1 MIDNYT
7 LQALLFL
14 IGFVVA
20 VGCITGIVVTWLRRR
35 SVKGLGAEVTS
46 RLDDIA
52 NRLAR
57 LEASVD
63 ASAVE
68 IERISEGQR
77 FTAKLLAGR
86 ETSELAR

>member
-1 MIDNYT
+1 MIDNDT
-7 LQALLFL
+7 LQGLFVL

-20 VGCITGIVVTWLRRR
+20 VGCVTSVILTWLKRRPM
-35 SVKGLGAEVTS
+35 KGLPADLTA
-46 RLDDIA
+46 RLDDIS
-52 NRLAR
+52 NRLAH

-68 IERISEGQR
+68 IERMSEGQR

-86 ETSELAR
+86 EPSELSR

>member
-1 MIDNYT
+1 MIDNDT
-7 LQALLFL
+7 LQGLLLL
-14 IGFVVA
+14 IGFIVA
-20 VGCITGIVVTWLRRR
+20 AGCVTGIILTWLKRRP
-35 SVKGLGAEVTS
+35 VKGIPADLTA

-52 NRLAR
+52 NRLAH

-68 IERISEGQR
+68 IERIAEGQR

-86 ETSELAR
+86 EPSELSR